1 MTKEVKPK
9 KKAERWDKIRNRAKI
24 IKEVLKDPTQSE
36 RDIAK
41 KVWRSPST
49 VHEHI
54 KDLPNSSKNEH
65 IEKILEKDLKI
76 VNLATDILIDRLELA
91 QSDPESKISTRDII
105 ASADVSAKRYSLF
118 KWDITDKDWGLKE
131 QTISEKQQQAI
142 DSLRAFMIWS

>member
-1 MTKEVKPK
+1 MVKTEK
-9 KKAERWDKIRNRAKI
+9 KVVKKPRGDKIRNRVKI

-41 KVWRSPST
+41 KVWKSPST

-54 KDLPNSSKNEH
+54 KDLPNSSKSEH

-76 VNLATDILIDRLELA
+76 LNLSTDILIDRLELA
-91 QSDPESKISTRDII
+91 KSDPDNKISTRDII

-118 KWDITDKDWGLKE
+118 KWDATDPNGWLKSIHDF
-131 QTISEKQQQAI
+131 TF
-142 DSLRAFMIWS
+142 DSMDGTNSAW